1 MNIDWRRT
9 KLCWSLWCHVWVWVS
24 PEEDNLSPFHSK
36 SLPFAKIKITKMQN
50 RLQVAPK
57 FSTCFWRPQ
66 TVPST
71 AQIEDGNMQGI
82 VNSLSDNDTICFAGK
97 IKNISTADYYSFFQG
112 YLNETISPQ
121 QIDGLVQDCSNS
133 IANAIELLQSCTKPS
148 KCSQWWWKTN
158 IGIQTKWLAQIQSGH
173 GQHKAWS
180 PCIQSKLN

>member
-1 MNIDWRRT
+1 MVSGVWHRVLNWLLLLLVWLGSLINMNWRRT

-24 PEEDNLSPFHSK
+24 PEEDNLSAFHSK
-36 SLPFAKIKITKMQN
+36 SLPFVKIKITKMQN

-97 IKNISTADYYSFFQG
+97 INNISTADYYFFFKG
-112 YLNETISPQ
+112 IWM
-121 QIDGLVQDCSNS
+121 
-133 IANAIELLQSCTKPS
+133 KPYHHS
-148 KCSQWWWKTN
+148 KSM
-158 IGIQTKWLAQIQSGH
+158 A
-173 GQHKAWS
+173 
-180 PCIQSKLN
+180 